1 MQKRVINESQDRAEA
16 DEGWL
21 DVERVA
27 VVEVTSEDA
36 AYPVEAALLPE
47 GKGGWRAA
55 HAGPQTIR
63 LLFAAPQRLS
73 RIRLVFT
80 EEARARTQEFVLRW
94 VASGGQPAREIVR
107 QQFTFSP
114 PGTNREVED
123 YRVEL
128 DGVTAIE
135 LSLVPDINGG
145 EARASLAQLRLA

>member
-1 MQKRVINESQDRAEA
+1 MRKRVINESQDKTEA

-21 DVERVA
+21 DVERAA
-27 VVEVTSEDA
+27 VVEVTSEDVA
-36 AYPVEAALLPE
+36 HPVEAALLPE
-47 GKGGWRAA
+47 GKGGWRAT

-63 LLFAAPQRLS
+63 LIFDAPQRLS
-73 RIRLVFT
+73 RIRLVFA
-80 EEARARTQEFVLRW
+80 EEESARTQEFVLRW
-94 VASGGQPAREIVR
+94 AASGGQPAREIVR

-128 DGVTAIE
+128 DGVRAIE
-135 LSLVPDINGG
+135 LTITPDINGG